1 MRHIMISH
9 KGYNII
15 SKLIKLTY
23 NQQYEE
29 TLAIKEYM
37 EMNYS
42 SYNNFADQISF
53 LCYKLDNCSRPSYR
67 NEKDYHPFARELITR
82 TRRNRISF
90 TSTKPQVY
98 QNFFSRVNFFI
109 TQFKMLPSSVLLSEF
124 HPERHSFFY

>member
-42 SYNNFADQISF
+42 SYNNFAD
-53 LCYKLDNCSRPSYR
+53 
-67 NEKDYHPFARELITR
+67 
-82 TRRNRISF
+82 
-90 TSTKPQVY
+90 
-98 QNFFSRVNFFI
+98 
-109 TQFKMLPSSVLLSEF
+109 
-124 HPERHSFFY
+124 